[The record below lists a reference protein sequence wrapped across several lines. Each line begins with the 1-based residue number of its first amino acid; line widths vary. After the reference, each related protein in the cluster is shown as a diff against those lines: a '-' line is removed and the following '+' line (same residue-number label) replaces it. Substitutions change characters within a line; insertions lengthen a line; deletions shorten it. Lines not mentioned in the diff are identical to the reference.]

1 MAAALVTG
9 LIPLLRT
16 AVDTTTTY
24 KARTL
29 WFGFLAVRLVVLF
42 VSELP
47 WFKLDSEFSCNATA
61 RDSLCTRACYNE
73 HFDRPTVVAWNFL
86 FVLLVMSVLLM
97 ELFSGHLRA
106 AARKR
111 SMKQKTHAS
120 DGGSEAKAQGTQE
133 LMMLDF
139 HASRSAVLFY
149 LLSVA
154 LRMAVEGAF
163 IYILLWWNL
172 PRMQNGPHECTGP
185 GRDIC
190 PGPQLCLVRA
200 APEKRM
206 SLYALASIS
215 CLVMA
220 ASFLFFVYSVLH
232 YLCNWGAPGSRDK
245 DVNSVL

>member
-9 LIPLLRT
+9 LIPILRT

-24 KARTL
+24 KARTI

-47 WFKLDSEFSCNATA
+47 WFKLDNEFSCNGTL
-61 RDSLCTRACYNE
+61 RDSLCTRACFNK
-73 HFDRPTVVAWNFL
+73 HFDRPAVVAWNFL
-86 FVLLVMSVLLM
+86 FVLLVMSMLLM

-106 AARKR
+106 SARK
-111 SMKQKTHAS
+111 SSLKQKSAE
-120 DGGSEAKAQGTQE
+120 GQAEAQE

-139 HASRSAVLFY
+139 HASKTAVLFY

-154 LRMAVEGAF
+154 LRIAVEAVF
-163 IYILLWWNL
+163 VYILLWWNL
-172 PRMQNGPHECTGP
+172 PKMENGPHECMLEGP
-185 GRDIC
+185 IC
-190 PGPQLCLVRA
+190 PGLQLCVVRA

-206 SLYALASIS
+206 SIFAMASIS

-220 ASFLFFVYSVLH
+220 ASGLFFVYCVMH
-232 YLCNWGAPGSRDK
+232 YLCNWGGGS
-245 DVNSVL
+245 NTATSSVL